1 MTVRW
6 SRRQFLGRSAALAVA
21 AVGVGPLLAACGG
34 DDDDGSG
41 SSSGGGGGAD
51 ALAGTPENPVTLPIF
66 DDNPAIADGLA
77 PETGTLKIFN
87 YPDYIDEEVIA
98 AFEEEYGVT
107 VEVTTFDVD
116 DEAVEKLRSGQVKTD
131 LFLSAS
137 YNNLPKLVAGKL
149 AQPMNRS
156 YITQLRLDPAQLPGP
171 VLRQGLAVL
180 GALHRVRHR
189 DHVPR
194 RPGRPCRGRGEG
206 LGDLLGPG
214 LLGPH
219 VDPRRQARGHRPGAA
234 AQGHHRH
241 EHHRSRAHRAGRQRP
256 EAADRRV
263 EHPGDDRGLQG
274 RARGRD
280 RHRPRLVGRP
290 GQRRQQLPARGH
302 RCQRRRVVVPE
313 GQGRA
318 W

>member
-1 MTVRW
+1 MTRRW
-6 SRRQFLGRSAALAVA
+6 SRRQFLGRTRRLCRRRRRCRSPARR
-21 AVGVGPLLAACGG
+21 CGG
-34 DDDDGSG
+34 DDDGG
-41 SSSGGGGGAD
+41 SSGGGGGAD
-51 ALAGTPENPVTLPIF
+51 ALAGTPEKPVTLPLF

-87 YPDYIDEEVIA
+87 YPDYINEEVIA
-98 AFEEEYGVT
+98 AFEERVRRRPSRSRPST
-107 VEVTTFDVD
+107 STTRPS
-116 DEAVEKLRSGQVKTD
+116 RSSAAGQVKTD

-189 DHVPR
+189 HHVPH
-194 RPGRPCRGRGEG
+194 RPGRPRRGRGEG

-214 LLGPH
+214 LHGPD
-219 VDPRRQARGHRPGAA
+219 VDPRRQARGHRAGAA

-241 EHHRSRAHRAGRQRP
+241 EHHR
-256 EAADRRV
+256 
-263 EHPGDDRGLQG
+263 
-274 RARGRD
+274 
-280 RHRPRLVGRP
+280 
-290 GQRRQQLPARGH
+290 
-302 RCQRRRVVVPE
+302 RRRSSSRP
-313 GQGRA
+313 A
-318 W
+318 TTSSS